1 MPKALQLIGVRL
13 PPGDPVA
20 RLLAEIDRIESS
32 SGVRVLDLMIV
43 SKNQDGSIVRASLGE
58 DDDFGDLVARLF
70 PIGDAEA
77 EQGEGAGA
85 AAELWGQAQGL
96 PAGSAVAFLLV
107 EHRWARGI
115 FETIDTEGGAL
126 LGAAFLTPEL
136 GLIVDAEITA
146 MENAAHS
153 IAAAQAAE
161 ADANLRAL
169 AAMAA
174 ADEAVAASAR
184 VRSAAAAEALGVLT
198 EAGLLELA
206 ATHEAADALSA
217 AGLIIAVAD
226 EAVRLAVEEDV
237 SRIDAADEAATE
249 SIAEDLE
256 AVRAAD
262 QAAADARIAAS
273 VIPAEIRVLRYLS
286 TKLSFALIADK
297 LGISRGA
304 AKSRAER
311 AYKKLG
317 VHNRADAVDRARTLR
332 VIP

>member
-1 MPKALQLIGVRL
+1 MPKALQLIAVSL

-20 RLLAEIDRIESS
+20 RLLAEIDRVESG

-43 SKNQDGSIVRASLGE
+43 SKNEDGSIVRASFGE

-70 PIGDAEA
+70 PIGDAGS
-77 EQGEGAGA
+77 EQGAGA
-85 AAELWGQAQGL
+85 AGELWGQAQGL
-96 PAGSAVAFLLV
+96 PEGSAVAFLLV

-115 FETIDTEGGAL
+115 FETIDAEGGAL
-126 LGAAFLTPEL
+126 LGAGFLTPEL

-146 MENAAHS
+146 MEDAAQS

-161 ADANLRAL
+161 ASANLRAL

-184 VRSAAAAEALGVLT
+184 IRSAAAAEALGVLT

-206 ATHEAADALSA
+206 ATHEAAEALSA
-217 AGLIIAVAD
+217 AGLIVAVAD
-226 EAVRLAVEEDV
+226 EVARLAVEEDA
-237 SRIDAADEAATE
+237 SRIEAADEAASE
-249 SIAEDLE
+249 SIAEDQA

-262 QAAADARIAAS
+262 QAAADARVAAS
-273 VIPAEIRVLRYLS
+273 LTPAEIRVLRYLS
-286 TKLSFALIADK
+286 TDLSFALIADK

-304 AKSRAER
+304 ATSRARR

-317 VHNRADAVDRARTLR
+317 VHNRADAVDRARALR
-332 VIP
+332 LIP

>member
-32 SGVRVLDLMIV
+32 SGVRVLDLMVV
-43 SKNQDGSIVRASLGE
+43 SKNQDGSIVRVSLGE

-77 EQGEGAGA
+77 EQGAGA

-115 FETIDTEGGAL
+115 FETIDAEGGAL

-161 ADANLRAL
+161 ANANLRAL

-226 EAVRLAVEEDV
+226 EATRLAVEEDE
-237 SRIDAADEAATE
+237 SRIEAADEAASE

-256 AVRAAD
+256 AVRVAD

-273 VIPAEIRVLRYLS
+273 VTPAEIRVLRYLS

-317 VHNRADAVDRARTLR
+317 VHNRADAVDRARALR